1 MLRTARFAT
10 GAAVLGFVGF
20 AGAPGALAQSAPVC
34 AAYSESCVKSEV
46 VVNPPESGGTGG
58 TGTAGNG
65 TGPATGG
72 QGSGVAGTVSSRSST
87 PATLPFT
94 GGDVVLV
101 GLAGAG
107 AIATGTVLIVA
118 ARRRGATPA

>member
-34 AAYSESCVKSEV
+34 AAYPESCVEPRV
-46 VVNPPESGGTGG
+46 VVNPPESGGTGV
-58 TGTAGNG
+58 AGNG

-72 QGSGVAGTVSSRSST
+72 QGPGVAGTVSSRSST

-107 AIATGTVLIVA
+107 AVATGTVLIVA

>member
-1 MLRTARFAT
+1 MRRTARFAT

-34 AAYSESCVKSEV
+34 AAYSESCVESEV
-46 VVNPPESGGTGG
+46 VVNPPASGGTGV
-58 TGTAGNG
+58 AGNG

-72 QGSGVAGTVSSRSST
+72 QGPGVAGTVSSRSST

-107 AIATGTVLIVA
+107 AVATGTVLIVA

>member
-34 AAYSESCVKSEV
+34 ANYSEACVRSEV

-58 TGTAGNG
+58 TTAGNG

-72 QGSGVAGTVSSRSST
+72 QGSGVAGTVSNRSST

-107 AIATGTVLIVA
+107 AVATGTVLVVA